1 MQWSVVLLSKGLHMS
16 YGIDSDII
24 LRTNFLLELNIFLF
38 GPKTY
43 LIHVVVNIVN

>member
-1 MQWSVVLLSKGLHMS
+1 MS

>member
-1 MQWSVVLLSKGLHMS
+1 MS

-38 GPKTY
+38 GPNTY